1 MLLKES
7 RLVVWAKSTFWEPIK
22 LAPRSYYLIYETM
35 RTLGLQ
41 APTQVEYTGFR
52 ALIYRQA
59 KI

>member
-7 RLVVWAKSTFWEPIK
+7 RPVIWAKSTFWEPIK
-22 LAPRSYYLIYETM
+22 LAPILIILYM
-35 RTLGLQ
+35 RQIRTLGLQ
-41 APTQVEYTGFR
+41 APAQVEYTGFR